1 MERKRKKKKL
11 QRRILIGFSIAIGVL
26 FTAGV
31 SLIAAWLILDYQ
43 GRSRLSAKQE
53 AVPEGMQS
61 FAAET
66 QDFTAD
72 TEGEALQT
80 GELRYQGKT
89 YAYKSNIM
97 TFLFMGIDKTGE
109 MEASEDLFEGGQADA
124 LFLAVLDPD
133 EKKISVIGI
142 NRDTMTEISV
152 YDANGLYAGK
162 EVAQIALAHACGRI
176 GCFLAGCCYG
186 RETDSFLGVVF
197 PEHSMAPSGVKLL
210 PTQLFSS
217 AGDFLI
223 MAILLLY
230 SRKTRPKGRT
240 GALYLILYGI
250 GRFLIEF
257 LRADDRGTVG
267 SLSTSQFISIGIVA
281 VGLIL
286 FFSNK
291 LFHREEKA
299 ITTPPEE

>member
-1 MERKRKKKKL
+1 MRMEL
-11 QRRILIGFSIAIGVL
+11 FSIGPFTIYSYGLMIAVGILVCIAMGIYRAKKRGMSDDAVLTIAIIGVL
-26 FTAGV
+26 SGFIGAKLLYVIVEFDQFIEDPMSVMGGEGFVVYGGIIVGV
-31 SLIAAWLILDYQ
+31 
-43 GRSRLSAKQE
+43 LSAVIYCRQKKL
-53 AVPEGMQS
+53 V
-61 FAAET
+61 
-66 QDFTAD
+66 
-72 TEGEALQT
+72 
-80 GELRYQGKT
+80 
-89 YAYKSNIM
+89 
-97 TFLFMGIDKTGE
+97 FLEYF
-109 MEASEDLFEGGQADA
+109 DL
-124 LFLAVLDPD
+124 LAPS
-133 EKKISVIGI
+133 I
-142 NRDTMTEISV
+142 
-152 YDANGLYAGK
+152 A
-162 EVAQIALAHACGRI
+162 VAQGFGRI

-291 LFHREEKA
+291 LFHREDKT
-299 ITTPPEE
+299 ITTSSEE

>member
-1 MERKRKKKKL
+1 MRMEL
-11 QRRILIGFSIAIGVL
+11 FSIGPFTIYSYGLMIAVGILVCIAMGMYRAKKRGMSDDAVLTIAIIGVL
-26 FTAGV
+26 SGFIGAKLLYVIVEFDQFIEDPMSVMGGEGFVVYGGIIVGV
-31 SLIAAWLILDYQ
+31 
-43 GRSRLSAKQE
+43 LSAVIYCRQKKL
-53 AVPEGMQS
+53 V
-61 FAAET
+61 
-66 QDFTAD
+66 
-72 TEGEALQT
+72 
-80 GELRYQGKT
+80 
-89 YAYKSNIM
+89 
-97 TFLFMGIDKTGE
+97 FLEYF
-109 MEASEDLFEGGQADA
+109 DL
-124 LFLAVLDPD
+124 LAPS
-133 EKKISVIGI
+133 I
-142 NRDTMTEISV
+142 
-152 YDANGLYAGK
+152 A
-162 EVAQIALAHACGRI
+162 VAQGFGRI

-186 RETDSFLGVVF
+186 RETDSFLGVIF

-291 LFHREEKA
+291 LFHREEKQSPLPLKNN
-299 ITTPPEE
+299 INPPTVKHSKGCGTWREGFH